1 MPVEMY
7 MSTPVHRV
15 DCETPLPVVN
25 AMLGAHQVSSVA
37 VVDARGA
44 LVGVVSRTDLIQV
57 GRSGAGRRP
66 RSAVLTLPDRPAE
79 SVMST
84 HVATVAPDD
93 SVRAA
98 AALMLERRVHRVFVV
113 DAGEIVGVLST
124 KDVMVAVSHEKVR
137 LPIER
142 FMSAPVF
149 TIRASEPIALGIER
163 LERAHVSGVVV
174 VDDGWPVGVFTQ
186 AESIASADMPRNTPI
201 EEVMCPAMLCMNVD
215 TQVHRA
221 AAQAA
226 ATRARRVIATAEQG
240 MKGILTGLD
249 FARATQEEP

>member
-1 MPVEMY
+1 
-7 MSTPVHRV
+7 
-15 DCETPLPVVN
+15 
-25 AMLGAHQVSSVA
+25 
-37 VVDARGA
+37 
-44 LVGVVSRTDLIQV
+44 
-57 GRSGAGRRP
+57 
-66 RSAVLTLPDRPAE
+66 
-79 SVMST
+79 
-84 HVATVAPDD
+84 
-93 SVRAA
+93 
-98 AALMLERRVHRVFVV
+98 VFVV
-113 DAGEIVGVLST
+113 DAGELVGVLST

-186 AESIASADMPRNTPI
+186 AESIAAADMPRNTPI

-249 FARATQEEP
+249 FARATLAFFKQGEP